1 MIDRDT
7 IDRIFAAAEIVD
19 IVGEFV
25 QLQRK
30 GVNYTACC
38 PFHNEKTPSFI
49 VSPAKGLYKCF
60 GCAKGGNAIN
70 FVMEHE
76 KLSYPDALKWVA
88 RKYGIP
94 IQETEL
100 SEDQVKA
107 NDDKESM
114 MIVTA
119 WAAEYFEKQLS
130 VDEGEKIAK
139 PYFYERGFSDATIKK
154 FGLGYCPSRGDMT
167 KQALS
172 EGYKEEFLLKTGLSA
187 KRDDSDTAYDKFRE
201 RVIFPIHSVSGR
213 VIGFGGRTMRSDK
226 KVAKYLNS
234 PESEIYHK
242 SYTLYGIFFAKK
254 SIVAADKCILVE
266 GYTDVIQMHQSGI
279 ENVVASSGTS
289 LTVDQVK
296 LIKRFAKNVTV
307 IYDGDSAGIK
317 ASLRGI
323 DMLLKEGLSVRIVPL
338 PEGDDPDSFAKSHS
352 ASQIEQYIEENE
364 QDFISFKIKILLE
377 GAENDPIKRAEVISD
392 VIKSIAVIPD
402 AVVRSVYIRECARTL
417 EVDESMLQ
425 NEVRRGIARFT
436 DGQIGRQAVDN
447 QIKKENFQNRA
458 QNGYQSGAQ
467 RTLQGGHDG
476 PPDEPFF
483 EVQKKGPNR
492 VDASLE
498 ALEKEIVG
506 YIIKFGNKEF
516 DYVISPTDV
525 VAMNVTDAILDE
537 LEADNVK
544 MINPIYQQI
553 IDECTVLRDQ
563 QKEITPNFF
572 INHENQ
578 TISALSVD
586 FFTSE
591 ELYKPSKMWEKHEIK
606 IYSEEE
612 MLGEAVP
619 KAIIVYKSKVM
630 EWQIGQLQKELDDP
644 ATEPERMFEI
654 LQTIAQ
660 KNTTRSVILQRCQR
674 LF

>member
-1 MIDRDT
+1 MIDRET

-19 IVGEFV
+19 IVGDFV
-25 QLQRK
+25 QLRRK

-60 GCAKGGNAIN
+60 GCGKGGNSIN

-76 KLSYPDALKWVA
+76 KLTYPDALKWVA
-88 RKYGIP
+88 KKYGIQ

-100 SEDQVKA
+100 SQDQIKA

-119 WAAEYFEKQLS
+119 WAAEYFEKQLKS
-130 VDEGEKIAK
+130 HDGEKIAK
-139 PYFYERGFSDATIKK
+139 PYFYERGFSDKTIKK

-167 KQALS
+167 RQAIS
-172 EGYKEEFLLKTGLSA
+172 EGYQDDFLLRTGLSA
-187 KRDDSDTAYDKFRE
+187 KRDGSDEAYDKFRE

-254 SIVAADKCILVE
+254 AIVAADKCILVE

-289 LTVDQVK
+289 LTTEQVK

-338 PEGDDPDSFAKSHS
+338 PEGDDPDSFAKAHS
-352 ASQIEQYIEENE
+352 ASEIENFIEENE

-377 GAENDPIKRAEVISD
+377 GSENDPIKRAEVISE
-392 VIKSIAVIPD
+392 VIKSISVIPD

-417 EVDESMLQ
+417 EVDEKVLQ
-425 NEVRRGIARFT
+425 NEVRRNFAKIT
-436 DGQIGRQAVDN
+436 DGEMGRQMVEH
-447 QIKKENFQNRA
+447 QIRKENFIENQQNPLLSNPVG
-458 QNGYQSGAQ
+458 QQDSL
-467 RTLQGGHDG
+467 TS
-476 PPDEPFF
+476 E
-483 EVQKKGPNR
+483 NR
-492 VDASLE
+492 LVNISIE
-498 ALEKEIVG
+498 ALEKELVG
-506 YIIKFGNKEF
+506 YLIKYGNKYF
-516 DYVISPTDV
+516 DYAVSPTDIV
-525 VAMNVTDAILDE
+525 NMNVADTILDE

-544 MINPIYQQI
+544 MVQPLYQHI
-553 IDECTVLRDQ
+553 VDLCTDIR
-563 QKEITPNFF
+563 KEDKPVEPSFF
-572 INHENQ
+572 INHSDQ
-578 TISALSVD
+578 AISSLSVD
-586 FFTSE
+586 FFATE
-591 ELYKPSKMWEKHEIK
+591 DLYKTSTLWERHEIK

-612 MLGEAVP
+612 LLNQSIP
-619 KAIIVYKSKVM
+619 KAIIVYKSKVIQ
-630 EWQIGQLQKELDDP
+630 WQINQLQKELSLP
-644 ATEPERMFEI
+644 ETSSERMFEI
-654 LQTIAQ
+654 LLTISQ
-660 KNTTRSVILQRCQR
+660 KSETRKKILERCQR

>member
-1 MIDRDT
+1 MIDRET
-7 IDRIFAAAEIVD
+7 TDRIFAAAEVVD

-60 GCAKGGNAIN
+60 GCGKGGNSIN

-88 RKYGIP
+88 KKYGI
-94 IQETEL
+94 EVKEKEL
-100 SEDQVKA
+100 TGEQVKA

-119 WAAEYFEKQLS
+119 WAAEYFEKQLGEH
-130 VDEGEKIAK
+130 DGEKIAK
-139 PYFYERGFSDATIKK
+139 PYFYERGFSDKTIKK
-154 FGLGYCPSRGDMT
+154 FGLGYCPSRSEMT
-167 KQALS
+167 KSALN
-172 EGYKEEFLLKTGLSA
+172 EGYKEEFLLRSGLSA
-187 KRDDSDTAYDKFRE
+187 KRDGSDDCYDKFRE

-242 SYTLYGIFFAKK
+242 SNTLYGIFFAKK
-254 SIVAADKCILVE
+254 SIVSADKCILVE

-289 LTVDQVK
+289 LTTEQVK

-323 DMLLKEGLSVRIVPL
+323 DMLLKEGLAVRIVPL

-352 ASQIEQYIEENE
+352 ATQIEQYIEENE
-364 QDFISFKIKILLE
+364 QDFISFKIKILLD
-377 GAENDPIKRAEVISD
+377 GSENDPIKRAEVINE
-392 VIKSIAVIPD
+392 VVKSISVIPD
-402 AVVRSVYIRECARTL
+402 AVVRSVYVRECARTF
-417 EVDESMLQ
+417 EMDEKVLQ
-425 NEVRRGIARFT
+425 NEVRRNFSRIS
-436 DGQIGRQAVDN
+436 DGNLGRQVEDN
-447 QIKKENFQNRA
+447 KIRKEQFIERRQP
-458 QNGYQSGAQ
+458 GF
-467 RTLQGGHDG
+467 L
-476 PPDEPFF
+476 DEPPLDFVPI
-483 EVQKKGPNR
+483 EQPQR
-492 VDASLE
+492 VDSSIE
-498 ALEKEIVG
+498 ALERELVG
-506 YIIKFGNKEF
+506 FLIKYGNKNF
-516 DYVISPTDV
+516 DYVLSPTDIV
-525 VAMNVTDAILDE
+525 SMNVTETILDE
-537 LEADNVK
+537 LEDDGVK

-553 IDECTVLRDQ
+553 VDICAKLKEEG
-563 QKEITPNFF
+563 KEIEPSIF
-572 INHENQ
+572 INHENLA
-578 TISALSVD
+578 ISSVSVD
-586 FFTSE
+586 FLANEDLHKISRI
-591 ELYKPSKMWEKHEIK
+591 WEKHEIK
-606 IYSEEE
+606 IYSEKE
-612 MLGEAVP
+612 LLSTSVP
-619 KAIIVYKSKVM
+619 KTIIVYKSKIM
-630 EWQIGQLQKELDDP
+630 EWQINQLQKELSLPDI
-644 ATEPERMFEI
+644 TSERMFEI

-660 KNTTRSVILQRCQR
+660 KNITRSNILERCQR